1 LILIDT
7 TLWVGDADSNDEF
20 HTSSHAMLESVRMG
34 TSPLGLVADFIIDDD
49 SDFDAVKGVRRLT
62 SP

>member
-20 HTSSHAMLESVRMG
+20 YTPSHAMLESVRMG

-49 SDFDAVKGVRRLT
+49 SDFDEVKGVRRLT